1 MAACP
6 AAVATARGVR
16 EWEAVPRTS
25 NGGKRPQFFWDSLMR
40 KIVLVDAFRITAK
53 AVTVGKERAGML
65 NAESTRR

>member
-1 MAACP
+1 
-6 AAVATARGVR
+6 
-16 EWEAVPRTS
+16 
-25 NGGKRPQFFWDSLMR
+25 MR